1 MNEEQTL
8 EKLPVFP
15 DVVPDAPWQSLTID
29 GLVSKPLS
37 LSESDLSAIAQRKFT
52 GDFRC
57 VEGWVAPDQRW
68 EGIPLAD
75 LLTMAGALPE
85 ASFLACSAG
94 PYTVGLPLA
103 EVWDDGAIVAL
114 RLNDEPLPPV
124 HGGPCRLVALGKQ
137 CHFSVKWLD
146 RIQVVGSA
154 PEDTGLQI
162 VEVRNA
168 NRDG

>member
-1 MNEEQTL
+1 MNEERTL

-37 LSESDLSAIAQRKFT
+37 LSESDLSAIARRKFT
-52 GDFRC
+52 DDFRC

-85 ASFLACSAG
+85 ATFLACSAG

-103 EVWDDGAIVAL
+103 EVWDDGAIVVL
-114 RLNDEPLPPV
+114 RLNDGPLPSVP
-124 HGGPCRLVALGKQ
+124 GGPCRLVTLGKQ

-162 VEVRNA
+162 VQVRNA

>member
-1 MNEEQTL
+1 MNEERTL

-15 DVVPDAPWQSLTID
+15 DVVPDRPWHSLTID
-29 GLVSKPLS
+29 GLVSKPLT
-37 LSESDLSAIAQRKFT
+37 LSESDLSDIAQRKFT
-52 GDFRC
+52 DDFHC

-75 LLTMAGALPE
+75 LLAMVEAAPE

-94 PYTVGLPLA
+94 SYTVGLPIA
-103 EVWDDGAIVAL
+103 EVWDGAIVAL
-114 RLNDEPLPPV
+114 RLNDEPLPEV
-124 HGGPCRLVALGKQ
+124 HGGPCRLVAIGKQ
-137 CHFSVKWLD
+137 CHYSVKWLD

-162 VEVRNA
+162 VQVRNA
-168 NRDG
+168 NRD

>member
-1 MNEEQTL
+1 MNEERTL

-15 DVVPDAPWQSLTID
+15 DVVPDSPWQSLIID

-94 PYTVGLPLA
+94 AYTVGLPLA

-114 RLNDEPLPPV
+114 RLNDEPLPSA

-146 RIQVVGSA
+146 RIQVVRSA

-162 VEVRNA
+162 VQVRNA